1 MNIPSLDFALGE
13 DINLLRDAV
22 KAFADAEIAPRAA
35 EIDRVNE
42 FPADLWKK
50 FGDMGLLGMT
60 AGEEYGGT
68 NMGYLAHIVALD
80 DRASRHYRRTGRC
93 QKCRPVDCQRTRD
106 GHPSD
111 PRRNRLHRQQPSRN
125 LKQGSR
131 TGLSAVLPET
141 GQANHW
147 AE

>member
-1 MNIPSLDFALGE
+1 MNIPSLDFGLGE

-22 KAFADAEIAPRAA
+22 QAFADAEIAPRAA

-68 NMGYLAHIVALD
+68 EHGLPGAHR
-80 DRASRHYRRTGRC
+80 RAGRNLPRLGLG
-93 QKCRPVDCQRTRD
+93 RPVLRCPLEPVRQPDPPQRQRSAEARNTC
-106 GHPSD
+106 PS
-111 PRRNRLHRQQPSRN
+111 
-125 LKQGSR
+125 
-131 TGLSAVLPET
+131 
-141 GQANHW
+141 
-147 AE
+147 